1 MKKLV
6 RAMWKITVSHPEFRG
21 LFWKT
26 LLAVARKN
34 PRALKPAFIMLA
46 FYMHM
51 GPFAQSLVK
60 KTDRQ
65 MEMLQ
70 SSEKD
75 YRPLESL
82 IAIAPARLSR

>member
-1 MKKLV
+1 LW
-6 RAMWKITVSHPEFRG
+6 RITRNHPEFRG

-26 LLAVARKN
+26 LLAVARTN

-46 FYMHM
+46 FYLHM

-60 KTDRQ
+60 KTERD

-75 YRPLESL
+75 LRPLESL
-82 IAIAPARLSR
+82 IAIAPAPLSR